1 MRVNKF
7 VDIISIS
14 KSHRRRGALEAS
26 ADKNSSQGTIMSLMF
41 DYVIVGAGAAGCVL
55 ANKLSAD
62 PATSVLVIEAG
73 PTDSNPMIHMPR
85 GLGKLYSNAE
95 TTYFYDVQRTPDKPA
110 TEAWLRGR
118 MLGGSTSLNGLMYQR
133 GHQEDYDHW
142 ERDLGLTGWGWKSFG
157 RIFKDMED
165 HELGANAH
173 RGAGGPVAVSVTKN
187 HSLLMDKLIAAG
199 GKLGLPHFEDANMP
213 EQEGIGYINSTIR
226 RGRRWSANK
235 AFLEPVRSRK
245 NLTVVINTEVTRIL
259 FEGRKAV
266 GVECKQAGNS
276 VTYRAAREVV
286 LASGTMHSPKL
297 LQLSGIGP
305 AAHLM
310 HLGIPVVQDSPNVGQ
325 NLREHLVFRIQYR
338 LSGDYS
344 QNKEHS
350 GWRVMLHGI
359 RYMLT
364 HGGLMS
370 DPPYDV
376 TAFVRTQ
383 KNLSRPDAQ
392 IVIGNM
398 SMSIAEEGF
407 TVDVKLEDEPGASI
421 IGYNM
426 RPESRGSVMI
436 KSADPAAPLHVIAN
450 YLSDPRDKATA
461 IGTVRFMR
469 ALFDHPLVK
478 PYVKAELLP
487 GPSVQSD
494 DEILAAYDK
503 VSGPGYHATGT
514 CRMGI
519 DSASVVDEKLCVRGV
534 KNLRVADI
542 SIFPTLVSG
551 NTHGP
556 AMAAAWRA
564 AEIIKGG

>member
-1 MRVNKF
+1 MHEN
-7 VDIISIS
+7 
-14 KSHRRRGALEAS
+14 
-26 ADKNSSQGTIMSLMF
+26 F

-55 ANKLSAD
+55 ANKLSAN
-62 PATSVLVIEAG
+62 PGTSVLLIEAG
-73 PTDSNPMIHMPR
+73 PADDNPLIHMPR
-85 GLGKLYSNAE
+85 GLGKLYTVGA
-95 TTYFYDVQRTPDKPA
+95 TTYFYEVQRNAGKPA
-110 TEAWLRGR
+110 TESWLRGR

-142 ERDLGLTGWGWKSFG
+142 ERDLGLEGWGWNSFG
-157 RIFKDMED
+157 RIFKEMED
-165 HELGANAH
+165 HELGGNSH
-173 RGAGGPVAVSVTKN
+173 RGAGGPVVVSITKN
-187 HSLLMDKLIAAG
+187 HTPLMDKLIQAG
-199 GKLGLPHFEDANMP
+199 GKLGLPHFQDANMP
-213 EQEGIGYINSTIR
+213 EQEGIGYVNSTIR
-226 RGRRWSANK
+226 KGRRWSANK

-245 NLTVVINTEVTRIL
+245 NLTVVINTEVSKIL
-259 FEGRKAV
+259 FESRKAV
-266 GVECKQAGNS
+266 GVECRRGDAKI
-276 VTYRAAREVV
+276 TYRADREII
-286 LASGTMHSPKL
+286 LATGTMHSPKL

-305 AAHLM
+305 AAHLQA
-310 HLGIPVVQDSPNVGQ
+310 LGISVIQDSPEVGA

-350 GWRVMLHGI
+350 GWRVILHGL

-383 KNLSRPDAQ
+383 KNLPRPDAQ

-398 SMSIAEEGF
+398 SMSVAEEGF
-407 TVDVKLEDEPGASI
+407 TVDVKLEDQPGASI

-426 RPESRGSVMI
+426 RPESRGSVLI
-436 KSADPAAPLHVIAN
+436 KSADPAAAPQVIAN

-469 ALFDHPLVK
+469 SLFDHPLVK

-487 GPSVQSD
+487 GPTVQT
-494 DEILAAYDK
+494 DEQILAAYDK

-514 CRMGI
+514 CRMGT
-519 DSASVVDEKLCVRGV
+519 DANSVVDEKLRVRGV
-534 KNLRVADI
+534 TNLRVADI

-551 NTHGP
+551 NTQGP

-564 AEIIKGG
+564 AQIIQSG

>member
-1 MRVNKF
+1 
-7 VDIISIS
+7 
-14 KSHRRRGALEAS
+14 
-26 ADKNSSQGTIMSLMF
+26 MSVMF

-55 ANKLSAD
+55 ANKLTAD
-62 PATSVLVIEAG
+62 LTTSVLVIEAG
-73 PTDSNPMIHMPR
+73 PSDSNPMIHMPR
-85 GLGKLYSNAE
+85 GLGKLYSNTE
-95 TTYFYDVQRTPDKPA
+95 TTYFYDVQRMAGKPQ

-142 ERDLGLTGWGWKSFG
+142 ERELGLTGWGWKSFG

-173 RGAGGPVAVSVTKN
+173 RGAGGPVAVTVTKN
-187 HSLLMDKLIAAG
+187 HSLLMDKLIEAG
-199 GKLGLPHFEDANMP
+199 GQLGLPRFEDANMP

-245 NLTVVINTEVTRIL
+245 NLTVVMNTEVTRVV

-266 GVECKQAGNS
+266 GVECKQDGNTI
-276 VTYRAAREVV
+276 TYRAGREII
-286 LASGTMHSPKL
+286 LASGTMHSPKI

-305 AAHLM
+305 AAHLQG
-310 HLGIPVVQDSPNVGQ
+310 LGIPVIQDSPDVGQ

-344 QNKEHS
+344 QNKQHS
-350 GWRVMLHGI
+350 GWRVMLHGM

-376 TAFVRTQ
+376 TAFVRT
-383 KNLSRPDAQ
+383 NDTLSRPDAQ

-398 SMSIAEEGF
+398 SMAIAEEGF

-426 RPESRGSVMI
+426 RPESRGSVLI
-436 KSADPAAPLHVIAN
+436 KSADPAAPLQIIAN

-461 IGTVRFMR
+461 IGTVHFMR
-469 ALFDHPLVK
+469 ALFEHPLVK
-478 PYVKAELLP
+478 PYVKTELLP
-487 GPSVQSD
+487 GPSVRTD

-503 VSGPGYHATGT
+503 VSGPGYHAIGT
-514 CRMGI
+514 CRMGM
-519 DSASVVDEKLCVRGV
+519 DSASVVDDKLRVRGV
-534 KNLRVADI
+534 TNLRVADI

-551 NTHGP
+551 NTQGP

-564 AEIIKGG
+564 AEIIQSG

>member
-1 MRVNKF
+1 M
-7 VDIISIS
+7 S
-14 KSHRRRGALEAS
+14 K
-26 ADKNSSQGTIMSLMF
+26 NF

-62 PATSVLVIEAG
+62 PTTSVLLIEAG
-73 PTDSNPMIHMPR
+73 PADDNPLITMPR
-85 GLGKLYSNAE
+85 GLGKLYTVGA
-95 TTYFYDVQRTPDKPA
+95 TTYFYDVQREAGKPP
-110 TEAWLRGR
+110 TETWLRGR

-142 ERDLGLTGWGWKSFG
+142 ERDLGLAGWGWKSFG
-157 RIFKDMED
+157 RIFKEMED
-165 HELGANAH
+165 HELGANSH
-173 RGAGGPVAVSVTKN
+173 RGAGGPVAVSITKN
-187 HSLLMDKLIAAG
+187 HTLLMDKLIEAG
-199 GKLGLPHFEDANMP
+199 GNLGLPHFQDANMP

-226 RGRRWSANK
+226 KGRRWSANN
-235 AFLEPVRSRK
+235 AFLAPVRSRQ
-245 NLTVVINTEVTRIL
+245 NLTVAINTEVTKIL

-266 GVECKQAGNS
+266 GVECKQGDAKI
-276 VTYRAAREVV
+276 TFRADREII
-286 LASGTMHSPKL
+286 LAAGTMHSPKV

-305 AAHLM
+305 AAHLQA
-310 HLGIPVVQDSPNVGQ
+310 LGIPIIQDSPEVGA

-407 TVDVKLEDEPGASI
+407 TVDVKLEDQPGASI

-426 RPESRGSVMI
+426 RPESRGSVLI
-436 KSADPAAPLHVIAN
+436 KSADPTAALQVIAN

-461 IGTVRFMR
+461 IGTVHFMR
-469 ALFDHPLVK
+469 SLFEHPLVK
-478 PYVKAELLP
+478 PYVKDELLP
-487 GPSVQSD
+487 GPSVRT
-494 DEILAAYDK
+494 DEQILAAYDK
-503 VSGPGYHATGT
+503 VSGPGYHAIGT

-519 DSASVVDEKLCVRGV
+519 DAASVVDEKLRVRGV
-534 KNLRVADI
+534 TNLRVADI

-551 NTHGP
+551 NTQGP

-564 AEIIKGG
+564 AEIIQNV

>member
-1 MRVNKF
+1 MS
-7 VDIISIS
+7 DI
-14 KSHRRRGALEAS
+14 
-26 ADKNSSQGTIMSLMF
+26 F

-55 ANKLSAD
+55 ANKLSAN

-73 PTDSNPMIHMPR
+73 PADSNPLIHMPR
-85 GLGKLYSNAE
+85 GLGKLYTNAE
-95 TTYFYDVQRTPDKPA
+95 TTYFYDVQRTAGKPQ

-142 ERDLGLTGWGWKSFG
+142 EMDLGLAGWGWTSFG
-157 RIFKDMED
+157 RIFKAMED

-187 HSLLMDKLIAAG
+187 HTLLMDKLIEAG
-199 GKLGLPHFEDANMP
+199 GKLGLPQFRDANLP

-226 RGRRWSANK
+226 QGRRWSANK

-245 NLTVVINTEVTRIL
+245 NLTVVINAEVTKIL
-259 FEGRKAV
+259 VEGRRAV
-266 GVECKQAGNS
+266 AVECKQGDKRI
-276 VTYRAAREVV
+276 TYRAGREII
-286 LASGTMHSPKL
+286 LAAGTMHSPKL

-305 AAHLM
+305 GAHLQS
-310 HLGIPVVQDSPNVGQ
+310 LGIPVIHDSPEVGA
-325 NLREHLVFRIQYR
+325 NLREHLVFRVQYR

-344 QNKEHS
+344 QNKQHS
-350 GWRVMLHGI
+350 GWRVMWHGI

-376 TAFVRTQ
+376 TAFVRTR
-383 KNLSRPDAQ
+383 KNLTRPDAQ

-426 RPESRGSVMI
+426 LPESRGSVMI
-436 KSADPAAPLHVIAN
+436 KSPDPDAKLQVIAN
-450 YLSDPRDKATA
+450 YLTDPRDKATA

-469 ALFDHPLVK
+469 ALFEHPVVK

-487 GPSVQSD
+487 GPSVQTD
-494 DEILAAYDK
+494 DQILAAYDK
-503 VSGPGYHATGT
+503 VSGPGYHAVGT

-519 DSASVVDEKLCVRGV
+519 DAASVVDEKLRVRGV
-534 KNLRVADI
+534 TNLRVADI
-542 SIFPTLVSG
+542 SIFPTMVSG
-551 NTHGP
+551 NTQAP

-564 AEIIKGG
+564 AEIIEGG

>member
-1 MRVNKF
+1 MS
-7 VDIISIS
+7 DI
-14 KSHRRRGALEAS
+14 
-26 ADKNSSQGTIMSLMF
+26 F

-55 ANKLSAD
+55 ANKLTAN
-62 PATSVLVIEAG
+62 PATSVLIIEAG
-73 PTDSNPMIHMPR
+73 PTDSNPLIHMPR
-85 GLGKLYSNAE
+85 GLGKLYTNTE
-95 TTYFYDVQRTPDKPA
+95 TTYFYDVQRTAGKPE

-142 ERDLGLTGWGWKSFG
+142 ERDLGLAGWGWTSFG
-157 RIFKDMED
+157 RIFKAMED

-173 RGAGGPVAVSVTKN
+173 RGAGGPVAVSVTRN
-187 HSLLMDKLIAAG
+187 HTLLMDKLIEAG
-199 GKLGLPHFEDANMP
+199 GKLGLPQFQDANLP

-226 RGRRWSANK
+226 QGRRWSANK
-235 AFLEPVRSRK
+235 AFLEPVRSRN
-245 NLTVVINTEVTRIL
+245 NLTVVIDTEVTKIL
-259 FEGRKAV
+259 FEGRRAV
-266 GVECKQAGNS
+266 AVECKQGDRRI
-276 VTYRAAREVV
+276 TYRAGREII
-286 LASGTMHSPKL
+286 LAAGTMHSPKI

-305 AAHLM
+305 GAHLQS
-310 HLGIPVVQDSPNVGQ
+310 LGIPVIHDSPEVGE
-325 NLREHLVFRIQYR
+325 NLREHLVFRVQYR

-344 QNKEHS
+344 QNKQHS
-350 GWRVMLHGI
+350 GWRVMWHGL

-376 TAFVRTQ
+376 TAFVRTR
-383 KNLSRPDAQ
+383 KNLTRPDAQ

-426 RPESRGSVMI
+426 LPESRGSVMI
-436 KSADPAAPLHVIAN
+436 KSADPDTKLQVIAN

-469 ALFDHPLVK
+469 ALFEHPVVK
-478 PYVKAELLP
+478 PYVRAELLP
-487 GPSVQSD
+487 GPSVQTD
-494 DEILAAYDK
+494 DQILAAYDK
-503 VSGPGYHATGT
+503 VSGPGYHAVGT

-519 DSASVVDEKLCVRGV
+519 DAASVVDEKLWVRGV
-534 KNLRVADI
+534 TNLRVADI

-551 NTHGP
+551 NTQGP

-564 AEIIKGG
+564 AEIIEGG

>member
-1 MRVNKF
+1 
-7 VDIISIS
+7 
-14 KSHRRRGALEAS
+14 
-26 ADKNSSQGTIMSLMF
+26 MSEVF
-41 DYVIVGAGAAGCVL
+41 DYIIVGAGSAGCVL

-62 PATSVLVIEAG
+62 PATRVLLIEAG
-73 PTDSNPMIHMPR
+73 PTDDNPLIRMPR
-85 GLGKLYSNAE
+85 GLGKLYTVGA
-95 TTYFYDVQRTPDKPA
+95 TTYFYDVQRSAGKPA
-110 TEAWLRGR
+110 TESWLRGR
-118 MLGGSTSLNGLMYQR
+118 MLGGSSSLNGLMYQR

-142 ERDLGLTGWGWKSFG
+142 ERDLGLSGWGWGAFG
-157 RIFKDMED
+157 RIFREMED

-173 RGAGGPVAVSVTKN
+173 RGAGGPVSVSITKN
-187 HSLLMDKLIAAG
+187 HTVLMDKLIEAG
-199 GKLGLPHFEDANMP
+199 GRLGLPQFQDANTP
-213 EQEGIGYINSTIR
+213 SQEGIGYINSTIR
-226 RGRRWSANK
+226 RGRRWSANN

-245 NLTVVINTEVTRIL
+245 NLTVMINTDATRIQ
-259 FEGRKAV
+259 FEGRRAV
-266 GVECKQAGNS
+266 GVECKRNGGT
-276 VTYRAAREVV
+276 VTYRASREII
-286 LASGTMHSPKL
+286 LAAGTLHSPKL

-305 AAHLM
+305 AAHLQR
-310 HLGIPVVQDSPNVGQ
+310 LGISVVQDSPEVGA

-350 GWRVMLHGI
+350 GWRVMYHGL

-370 DPPYDV
+370 HPPYDV
-376 TAFVRTQ
+376 TAFVRTRNGL
-383 KNLSRPDAQ
+383 KRPDAQ

-426 RPESRGSVMI
+426 RPESKGSVMI
-436 KSADPAAPLHVIAN
+436 KSNDPSAPPHVIAN
-450 YLSDPRDKATA
+450 YLSDPRDRETA

-469 ALFDHPLVK
+469 RLFEHPLLK

-487 GPSVQSD
+487 GPSVESD
-494 DEILAAYDK
+494 EEILAAYDK
-503 VSGPGYHATGT
+503 VSGPGYHAVGT

-519 DSASVVDEKLCVRGV
+519 DANSVVDENLRVRGV
-534 KNLRVADI
+534 SGLRVADI

-551 NTHGP
+551 NTNGP

-564 AEIIKGG
+564 AELIQGDSPK